1 MSVTLITYAAS
12 CAFDICFQGSF
23 GGGETQGNRMAGGG
37 GGGGGNQMNNTMA
50 GMNQMNSFQMGLMNQ
65 NQGMGGVRL
74 GGNSMSGDNGGM
86 SGGGGSSTGGFNHMT
101 APQAMNNN
109 EMPSIGRKDS
119 SGSGGNDSGLDSA
132 TSHSVG
138 AATTTSGQSSTSKTP
153 EERAALL
160 QKLKDDIAK
169 RERDMAE
176 LEASLAAGTGDG
188 EGVDSSSRNA
198 KRVKKDEDDVESA
211 AV

>member
-1 MSVTLITYAAS
+1 MM
-12 CAFDICFQGSF
+12 
-23 GGGETQGNRMAGGG
+23 GGGGNRMGGG
-37 GGGGGNQMNNTMA
+37 GGGGAGGNQMNNTMA
-50 GMNQMNSFQMGLMNQ
+50 GMSQMNSFQMGLMNQ
-65 NQGMGGVRL
+65 IQGMGGV
-74 GGNSMSGDNGGM
+74 GMGSNSMGGDGGGM
-86 SGGGGSSTGGFNHMT
+86 SGGSSTGGFNHMT

-109 EMPSIGRKDS
+109 EMPDIGRKDS
-119 SGSGGNDSGLDSA
+119 SGSAGNDSGLDSA

-176 LEASLAAGTGDG
+176 LEASLAAGTGD
-188 EGVDSSSRNA
+188 EAGVDSLSRNA